1 MEFSRQEYWSG
12 LPFPFPGDLPDPGI
26 KRRSPTLQADS
37 LLTGP
42 PWKMQL
48 DICWMN
54 QPDSFKKDNFR
65 CSIDTRLN
73 ERDQLGGYCRNKSKK
88 ITVSWIRVVAV
99 QFSCS
104 VVSNSGTH
112 GLHHTKLPC
121 PSPTPWA
128 YSNSC
133 PLSWWCHP
141 FHPLSSPSPPD
152 FNLSQHQGLFR
163 WVSSSHQVDKI
174 LEFQLQHQSFQ
185 WIFRTYFL

>member
-12 LPFPFPGDLPDPGI
+12 LPFPFPGELPDPGI

-121 PSPTPWA
+121 PSPTPRA
-128 YSNSC
+128 YSNSH
-133 PLSWWCHP
+133 PSHWWCHP
-141 FHPLSSPSPPD
+141 TILSSVVPFSSHLRSFPASGS
-152 FNLSQHQGLFR
+152 FQMMNIVLSLKTRKRFLSQATTQMNL
-163 WVSSSHQVDKI
+163 DDTI
-174 LEFQLQHQSFQ
+174 
-185 WIFRTYFL
+185 